1 MADHTGLKIPKSA
14 VTKKNFYVISE
25 DYLTQGG
32 NSNSTGVLID
42 TGKENAQFQSVD
54 IYYRDTS
61 TGSVYIDPDDFEE
74 NTTLRKPDSS
84 DTCQLNKTWKLK
96 GVYNIN
102 RGYAVFRQV
111 QILCESDEY
120 YIVQSGDDYGLS
132 NYDHIALT
140 GKAM

>member
-1 MADHTGLKIPKSA
+1 MVRYTQDRFVDVELIMADHTGLKIPKSA

-61 TGSVYIDPDDFEE
+61 TGSVYIDPDDFEK

-84 DTCQLNKTWKLK
+84 DTCQLNKTRK
-96 GVYNIN
+96 
-102 RGYAVFRQV
+102 
-111 QILCESDEY
+111 
-120 YIVQSGDDYGLS
+120 
-132 NYDHIALT
+132 
-140 GKAM
+140 